1 MDFLLALIPF
11 EGAPMLGAIVL
22 GLIGCI
28 VIGGLVVFSGRAT
41 KSEGPQIFWKTYVT
55 ANDFILEVYEAEHL
69 FGHIQIIR
77 TKVFPIS
84 EYMDEAAAEWLRA
97 THGKDTLHVKNWQ

>member
-1 MDFLLALIPF
+1 MESLIAF
-11 EGAPMLGAIVL
+11 ISTLEGAIGLGF
-22 GLIGCI
+22 IGVI
-28 VIGGLVVFSGRAT
+28 GVIGIGGLAVFLSRSSGS
-41 KSEGPQIFWKTYVT
+41 KGPQIYWKTYVT

-84 EYMDEAAAEWLRA
+84 ERMDEAAAEWLRA
-97 THGKDTLHVKNWQ
+97 IHGKDTLHVKNWH